1 MVEAVETGA
10 TIRRMDE
17 VGIRDATEADLP
29 AVAEIYGHESL
40 HGYSTFETEERPVS
54 SWSHKLASGYPFLVA
69 EAEGAVV
76 GFAYASQ
83 FRDRPAYHRTV
94 ETSVYLHRGAR
105 GRGVGTSLYA
115 VLLDLLAADFHTAL
129 ALIALPND
137 VSVRLHERAG
147 FALVGTMREVGDK
160 QDRLIDVG
168 VYQRLLGTQLSSSR
182 SSRRPTTAS
191 PRRASSTR

>member
-1 MVEAVETGA
+1 VVEVGETGA

-17 VGIRDATEADLP
+17 VGIRDATETDLR

-40 HGYSTFETEERPVS
+40 HGYSTFETEVRPVS
-54 SWSHKLASGYPFLVA
+54 SWRQRLASEHPFLVA

-76 GFAYASQ
+76 GFAYAGQ

-94 ETSVYLHRGAR
+94 ETSVYLHRDAR
-105 GRGVGTSLYA
+105 GRRLGTALYA
-115 VLLDLLAADFHTAL
+115 TLLDRLAADFHTAL

-137 VSVRLHERAG
+137 ISVRLHEQAG

-168 VYQRLLGTQLSSSR
+168 VYQRML
-182 SSRRPTTAS
+182 
-191 PRRASSTR
+191 